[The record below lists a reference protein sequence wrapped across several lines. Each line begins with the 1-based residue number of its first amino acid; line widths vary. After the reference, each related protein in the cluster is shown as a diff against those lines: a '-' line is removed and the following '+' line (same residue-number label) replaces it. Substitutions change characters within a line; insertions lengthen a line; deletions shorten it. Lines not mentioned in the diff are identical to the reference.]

1 MKQRIWFGW
10 WFKRVKSK
18 CESAAEAVAQ
28 IVPNLRTCSKQFKVF
43 LPTTPTLYSE
53 DRGGKAVQSLGKWR
67 DYASQEFWK
76 TKWYP

>member
-1 MKQRIWFGW
+1 M
-10 WFKRVKSK
+10 KSK

-28 IVPNLRTCSKQFKVF
+28 IVPNLQTCSKQFKVF
-43 LPTTPTLYSE
+43 LPTTPTLYTV
-53 DRGGKAVQSLGKWR
+53 DREGKAVQSLGKWR